1 MHKHARGGRGGVGL
15 SARFACAGRGV
26 ALQQPYLQVVGI
38 GFEDEAIGSG
48 AAKEFSMEEQVRA
61 R

>member
-48 AAKEFSMEEQVRA
+48 AAKEFSMEE
-61 R
+61 